1 MRVRTLGYFFQQALR
16 SMLRNFWMSVAS
28 VATVA
33 ISLIVLGAFVLLIA
47 NTNYIAQKVE
57 SDVEIAVFLLVDTPE
72 EEVNAVGEGIRAIP
86 GVAEVEL
93 IPKEEGLQQLSRQF
107 GREHD
112 LIRAL
117 GGKNPLPDY
126 YIVKAENPKKVPSI
140 AEAIETMPNVEKVN
154 YGQGVVEKLFSLAR
168 WIRVGGIITIGLL
181 AVCTVFLI
189 AITIRLTIFAR
200 KKEINIMKFVGAT
213 DWFIHWPFFIEG
225 MFLGLLGSLMACVAL
240 YFSYIFLVEQ
250 ITATFSFLPVLKD
263 VSVLRKMLLIVLAV
277 GPLVGALGS
286 LLSLR
291 KFLQV

>member
-1 MRVRTLGYFFQQALR
+1 MKVRTLGYFFHQALK
-16 SMLRNFWMSVAS
+16 SMLRNFWMSFAS

-33 ISLIVLGAFVLLIA
+33 ISLIILGAFVLLIA

-72 EEVNAVGEGIRAIP
+72 EEVNAVGEEIRAIP
-86 GVAEVEL
+86 GVAKVEL

-107 GREHD
+107 GKEHD

-126 YIVKAENPKKVPSI
+126 YIVKAESPEKVPSI
-140 AEAIETMPNVEKVN
+140 VEAIETMPNVEKVN

-213 DWFIHWPFFIEG
+213 DWFIRWPFFIEG
-225 MFLGLLGSLMACVAL
+225 MFLGLLGSLMACITL
-240 YFSYIFLVEQ
+240 YFSYIFLVDK
-250 ITATFSFLPVLKD
+250 ITVTFSFLPVLKD
-263 VSVLRKMLLIVLAV
+263 VSVLRNMLLLVLAA